1 MDIRCP
7 CCGEPWD
14 MDCLHEEVEH
24 RGAQDE
30 EYEEVYNQVKSDF
43 FKKGCKALTVY
54 GPAQWCNGAPEDDI
68 AFIYD
73 LMGDDLD
80 GAAAFLED
88 MGY

>member
-43 FKKGCKALTVY
+43 FKKGCTALTVY
-54 GPAQWCNGAPEDDI
+54 GPAQWCNGAQ
-68 AFIYD
+68 
-73 LMGDDLD
+73 
-80 GAAAFLED
+80 
-88 MGY
+88 